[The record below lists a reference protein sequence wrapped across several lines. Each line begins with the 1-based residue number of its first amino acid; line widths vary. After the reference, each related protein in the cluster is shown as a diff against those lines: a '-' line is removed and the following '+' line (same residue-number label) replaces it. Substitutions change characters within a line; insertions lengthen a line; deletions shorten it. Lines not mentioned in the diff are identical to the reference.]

1 MHVDARALTRSFAP
15 FLPRTRA
22 AAVLQD
28 MTVCVAEAVAA
39 AYVFWARG
47 EARTTASSASS
58 PTPAPP
64 SRLAGTLA
72 SRALLLPRLRATRAL
87 ERFRNEV
94 ALSSWVH
101 AQYGSV
107 REIYEDRQPLWGVA
121 PGGRLL
127 RRELPVSRR
136 AELDALAGWRRSV
149 SMLLEAA
156 DVVGPLLQRAG
167 RRLGDA
173 LSFLL
178 VRLIGRSLGL
188 VARGVRQSVAPGGA
202 A

>member
-1 MHVDARALTRSFAP
+1 MGTNASSLRAFASARADAYRPSVCT
-15 FLPRTRA
+15 

-28 MTVCVAEAVAA
+28 MAVCVAEAVAA

-47 EARTTASSASS
+47 EARSSASASSASS
-58 PTPAPP
+58 ASPSAPSPAPP
-64 SRLAGTLA
+64 PSTPRLAGTLA

-94 ALSSWVH
+94 ALSSWAH

-136 AELDALAGWRRSV
+136 GELDALSGWRRTV
-149 SMLLEAA
+149 RRVCCTRAA
-156 DVVGPLLQRAG
+156 CA
-167 RRLGDA
+167 
-173 LSFLL
+173 SFCMHSWL
-178 VRLIGRSLGL
+178 
-188 VARGVRQSVAPGGA
+188 
-202 A
+202 